1 MEPKETAPSL
11 RFIGTDDYLDFYSDF
26 EQKND
31 MTKVQRGAFMV
42 AMTVSPILSKC
53 FEDGGEEAARA
64 KAWMIGHNDARFDD
78 IHKRMVNKHNS
89 VKSALM
95 NSGVKKE
102 ELTAEKFPLPK
113 KGSRVSASKKD
124 VQDAWARRLKNRK

>member
-42 AMTVSPILSKC
+42 AMTVSPILAEC
-53 FEDGGEEAARA
+53 FDNGGEEAARA
-64 KAWMIGHNDARFDD
+64 KVWMIGHNDARFDD

-89 VKSALM
+89 VKTALM

-102 ELTAEKFPLPK
+102 ELSADKFPLPK
-113 KGSRVSASKKD
+113 KGSRVSAGKKE
-124 VQDAWARRLKNRK
+124 VQDAWARRMKNRK